1 MTREE
6 MKDRLKAFAVR
17 IIKLGDKLPG
27 TQAGKAIGNQIVRS
41 GTSPGANYRAACI
54 GKSDKDFLNKLKM
67 VEEEL
72 DETLYW
78 LELIME
84 HNQIYSGV
92 KDAKA
97 DLLKLKPTLD
107 EDTGPSF
114 EELLKLNPDVCAWLT
129 LDGTEVDYPILQ
141 GEDNYEYLNKNVYGE
156 FALSGSLYLDSNN
169 SRDFTDKYSLI
180 YGQIGRAHV

>member
-17 IIKLGDKLPG
+17 IIKLVDKLPG

-84 HNQIYSGV
+84 LELV
-92 KDAKA
+92 KP
-97 DLLKLKPTLD
+97 DLLKGLYQENK
-107 EDTGPSF
+107 
-114 EELLKLNPDVCAWLT
+114 ELVSIVVKSIITMREKVN
-129 LDGTEVDYPILQ
+129 G
-141 GEDNYEYLNKNVYGE
+141 K
-156 FALSGSLYLDSNN
+156 
-169 SRDFTDKYSLI
+169 
-180 YGQIGRAHV
+180 